1 MDMWLV
7 FYWTGPIGIGVFLVC
22 LGTMIWL
29 LTKADEVSKRTKAF
43 SQEKGLKSTSR
54 WHVGTSEIDTSKK

>member
-7 FYWTGPIGIGVFLVC
+7 FYWTGPIGVGIFLVC

-29 LTKADEVSKRTKAF
+29 LSKADEIFDFILSKMDDIRK
-43 SQEKGLKSTSR
+43 EY
-54 WHVGTSEIDTSKK
+54 

>member
-43 SQEKGLKSTSR
+43 SREKG
-54 WHVGTSEIDTSKK
+54 IDKK